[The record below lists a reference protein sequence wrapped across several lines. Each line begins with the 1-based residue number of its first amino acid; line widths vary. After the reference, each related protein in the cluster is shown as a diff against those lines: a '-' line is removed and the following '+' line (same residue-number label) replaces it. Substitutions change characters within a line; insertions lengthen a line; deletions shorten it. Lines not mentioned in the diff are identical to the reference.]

1 MCCWLGDNHF
11 CVHANG
17 AVVHERLL
25 AEASTCWALPVFTR
39 LFKWKRRKF
48 DCTYLLQSL
57 IIICSFR
64 LTISTSVLCFSWGFS
79 MWTGANTLLFKNLL
93 YKLSHKQNSSFFLWT
108 SIKYKHHDR
117 KRYPY
122 FSYLQTHTD
131 ETQVKQRIRHTHLF
145 APFNRLSVFPF
156 LSTSSSL
163 LLFTHLLSFCSSSN
177 LIFPLPPTP
186 SFTSSVSPLNVSF
199 SLPHLFFQIN
209 ICWLACYSNNLLH
222 PARSTDTQRQ
232 SACLDSQ

>member
-1 MCCWLGDNHF
+1 MKKMKLLSYLFVTIINNNLLFSPTNKHQCFVFFLGIQHVNRSQHF
-11 CVHANG
+11 
-17 AVVHERLL
+17 
-25 AEASTCWALPVFTR
+25 
-39 LFKWKRRKF
+39 
-48 DCTYLLQSL
+48 
-57 IIICSFR
+57 SF
-64 LTISTSVLCFSWGFS
+64 
-79 MWTGANTLLFKNLL
+79 FKNLL
-93 YKLSHKQNSSFFLWT
+93 YNLRHKKNESFFLWT
-108 SIKYKHHDR
+108 SIQYKCHDR
-117 KRYPY
+117 KCYPY

-163 LLFTHLLSFCSSSN
+163 LPFTHLLSFSSPSN

>member
-1 MCCWLGDNHF
+1 MCCWLGDSHF
-11 CVHANG
+11 CVHANR
-17 AVVHERLL
+17 AERLL
-25 AEASTCWALPVFTR
+25 AEGSTCWALPVFTR
-39 LFKWKRRKF
+39 SFKWKRWNFYR
-48 DCTYLLQSL
+48 TYLLQSL
-57 IIICSFR
+57 IIICSF
-64 LTISTSVLCFSWGFS
+64 LLPISTSVLCFSWGFS
-79 MWTGANTLLFKNLL
+79 MWTGANTLVFFKNLL
-93 YKLSHKQNSSFFLWT
+93 YNLRHKQNESFFLWT
-108 SIKYKHHDR
+108 SIQYKCHDR
-117 KRYPY
+117 KCYPY

-163 LLFTHLLSFCSSSN
+163 LPFTHLLSFSSPSN